1 MGVSGFELVEMITDT
16 ADLIEFEDASVGKD
30 AKPDAKPLGENA
42 GAEQADTAIGVHCNT
57 F

>member
-16 ADLIEFEDASVGKD
+16 EDLIEFEDASVGKD